1 MFGKKFTYDNH
12 STEEY
17 SLIIASFDQNTQIP
31 MGLTRNIIKG
41 EMNRFRSTPNH
52 MGTSF
57 QDVLIFDIT
66 LVKDPSNHDNQ
77 KELYFT
83 EDEIDEI
90 NAWLT
95 SPDYPTLFHMYDY
108 EQETYKK
115 YDYFGIF
122 TDVQIT
128 EVAGNIVGLTYTF
141 TTNSPYAFTDV
152 IKKEFV
158 CSGEETNIT
167 IDINTSERKREIYPI
182 IRLFPTGDELGRVNI
197 QIKNVTDNNRILD
210 LSVLKEPITI
220 DCSKSKIYDSLGLLS
235 FEDLGVS
242 DIDYLY
248 WVKLYHGT
256 NNLVITGDVT
266 ITFEY
271 REPRKVG
278 AY

>member
-1 MFGKKFTYDNH
+1 MFGKYFTYDNH
-12 STEEY
+12 SSKEY
-17 SLIIASFDQNTQIP
+17 DLIIASFEQNTEIP
-31 MGLTRNIIKG
+31 MGLTRDILKG
-41 EMNRFRSTPNH
+41 EMNRFRVSPNH
-52 MGTSF
+52 MGTSY
-57 QDVLIFDIT
+57 QDVLVFNIT

-83 EDEIDEI
+83 EDEVDEI

-115 YDYFGIF
+115 YDYFGLF
-122 TDVQIT
+122 TDIQT
-128 EVAGNIVGLTYTF
+128 NEVAGYIVGLTYTF

-152 IKKEFV
+152 VKREFV
-158 CSGEETNIT
+158 CNGETRIVINV
-167 IDINTSERKREIYPI
+167 NTSERKREIYPI
-182 IRLFPTGDELGRVNI
+182 IKLLTTGNELGRVNI
-197 QIKNVTDNNRILD
+197 QIKNVTDNNRT
-210 LSVLKEPITI
+210 LSLNVLKEPITI
-220 DCSKSKIYDSLGLLS
+220 DCSKSKIYDSVGLLS

-256 NNLVITGDVT
+256 NNLVVTGDVT